1 MCWRCWPFW
10 SFSRRCPVSGWC
22 TCWGCWRQGS
32 VRWGCC
38 TGTPRPGS
46 LAGRVAGGIG
56 CLGGFVLARTML
68 QDRPLRM
75 VSASEYALLFLD
87 FLLWAGLLLWSC
99 RADAAPKREKP
110 PLFKEQVPD
119 KARLIQYIQDLPIV
133 GIHAKWGNGKS
144 FLWENLRSDLQAQFE
159 IVQIDLL
166 ACDLDQ
172 IEAFLIRE
180 LEKVLERGQIYPEN
194 AHYLKAQLG
203 KNSALEKLGS
213 IAGES
218 GFSDTFDSLQQE
230 LERLPKK
237 VLLNF
242 EDIDRI
248 RSEEVIQKIFAISEK
263 LASDRVHVVFQY
275 NKEALPGRLQEKEYL
290 EKYVPFN
297 VGLTPISFASLAG
310 YFWDRF
316 EMDDLPLKK
325 DALSLIGVT
334 RPSYETLNSAVGL
347 DAKASFDLTSLVS
360 IRKVQFYLEEVK
372 VLLTS
377 NEEFARQT
385 NAETVAMVLLV
396 KHFFREEYAALQAK
410 TSPLRIFVFETEEG
424 PRTLLELADRYRKP
438 QREEPEA
445 REQRRAALEEVLQR
459 GENSKNLWLLMLL
472 GYQIP
477 FQGGDEERNRKQ
489 KVQTEMHNAKID
501 HLVWNVMANG
511 VSELTDEENEVEEL
525 LHKVFY
531 DAKKEEWPARWEAY
545 QLDRIH
551 GRFPKDNTTV
561 MMWGDNALA
570 CSFRAMAHAR
580 KYAKVQTQLLEL
592 LIELERAKENPAVSD
607 VLLEC
612 LSYCDWSNGQDL
624 ILMADFFAT
633 LKGEENPEHL
643 PFYRTFFQNAME
655 AIVLNRYCE
664 RMESFMFEW
673 SDKDGFAEHETKQLK
688 YLKQELEEEREKQ
701 TVPFLQEELDTLIRF
716 VEKNTAL
723 LSSPAPMPQ
732 RKSGWK
738 VGEWRSEYIHQTEID
753 RLKEYRKTHT
763 QADFEQELQK
773 SRGGAVLRR
782 GQGSFKTGQINE
794 TIPPWNV
801 AGSFRYSV
809 SRTVRAFRMVSLLVC
824 QSSNSEKPG
833 SPMGT
838 PSRRKVIRLSST
850 CLPERWK
857 AEAPVSLARAGRL
870 AGETP
875 APTRISM
882 RPAARSTSCRSRGA
896 PCGALAAWPLVR
908 MVERSSPQAAS
919 SAAKGSRQTSKARW
933 RVRATGRFALAAA
946 SWAAS

>member
-1 MCWRCWPFW
+1 MKGYLLAEGKRLVLAVLAFLVVFAAVPGLRLVHLLGLLAAGLCALGLLYWNA
-10 SFSRRCPVSGWC
+10 SSRFF
-22 TCWGCWRQGS
+22 
-32 VRWGCC
+32 
-38 TGTPRPGS
+38 
-46 LAGRVAGGIG
+46 GRVMAGGIG

-68 QDRPLRM
+68 QNRPLRM

-99 RADAAPKREKP
+99 RADTAPKREKP

-203 KNSALEKLGS
+203 KNSALEKLGG

-248 RSEEVIQKIFAISEK
+248 RSEEVIRKIFAISEK

-275 NKEALPGRLQEKEYL
+275 NKEALPGRLQDKEYL

-297 VGLTPISFASLAG
+297 VGLTPISFASLVE

-316 EMDDLPLKK
+316 EMDNLPLKK

-347 DAKASFDLTSLVS
+347 DAEASFDLTSMVS

-372 VLLTS
+372 SLLTS

-396 KHFFREEYAALQAK
+396 KHFFWNEYAALQTK
-410 TSPLRIFVFETEEG
+410 TSPLKIFLFKTEEG
-424 PRTLLELADRYRKP
+424 PLTLLELADRYRKP

-445 REQRRAALEEVLQR
+445 REQRCAALEEVLQR
-459 GENSKNLWLLMLL
+459 GENSEHLWLLMLL

-489 KVQTEMHNAKID
+489 KV
-501 HLVWNVMANG
+501 
-511 VSELTDEENEVEEL
+511 
-525 LHKVFY
+525 
-531 DAKKEEWPARWEAY
+531 
-545 QLDRIH
+545 
-551 GRFPKDNTTV
+551 
-561 MMWGDNALA
+561 
-570 CSFRAMAHAR
+570 
-580 KYAKVQTQLLEL
+580 
-592 LIELERAKENPAVSD
+592 
-607 VLLEC
+607 
-612 LSYCDWSNGQDL
+612 
-624 ILMADFFAT
+624 
-633 LKGEENPEHL
+633 
-643 PFYRTFFQNAME
+643 
-655 AIVLNRYCE
+655 
-664 RMESFMFEW
+664 
-673 SDKDGFAEHETKQLK
+673 
-688 YLKQELEEEREKQ
+688 
-701 TVPFLQEELDTLIRF
+701 
-716 VEKNTAL
+716 
-723 LSSPAPMPQ
+723 
-732 RKSGWK
+732 
-738 VGEWRSEYIHQTEID
+738 
-753 RLKEYRKTHT
+753 
-763 QADFEQELQK
+763 
-773 SRGGAVLRR
+773 
-782 GQGSFKTGQINE
+782 
-794 TIPPWNV
+794 
-801 AGSFRYSV
+801 
-809 SRTVRAFRMVSLLVC
+809 
-824 QSSNSEKPG
+824 
-833 SPMGT
+833 
-838 PSRRKVIRLSST
+838 
-850 CLPERWK
+850 
-857 AEAPVSLARAGRL
+857 
-870 AGETP
+870 
-875 APTRISM
+875 
-882 RPAARSTSCRSRGA
+882 
-896 PCGALAAWPLVR
+896 
-908 MVERSSPQAAS
+908 
-919 SAAKGSRQTSKARW
+919 
-933 RVRATGRFALAAA
+933 
-946 SWAAS
+946 

>member
-1 MCWRCWPFW
+1 MKGYLLAEGKRLVLAVLAFLVVFAAVPGLRLVHLLGLLAAGLCALGLLYWNA
-10 SFSRRCPVSGWC
+10 SSRFF
-22 TCWGCWRQGS
+22 
-32 VRWGCC
+32 
-38 TGTPRPGS
+38 
-46 LAGRVAGGIG
+46 GRVMAGGIG

-68 QDRPLRM
+68 QNRPLRM

-99 RADAAPKREKP
+99 RADTAPKREKP

-180 LEKVLERGQIYPEN
+180 LEK
-194 AHYLKAQLG
+194 LG
-203 KNSALEKLGS
+203 G

-248 RSEEVIQKIFAISEK
+248 RSEEVIRKIFAISEK

-275 NKEALPGRLQEKEYL
+275 NKEALPGRLQDKEYL

-297 VGLTPISFASLAG
+297 VGLTPISFASLVE

-316 EMDDLPLKK
+316 EMDNLPLKK

-347 DAKASFDLTSLVS
+347 DAEASFDLTSMVS

-372 VLLTS
+372 SLLTS

-396 KHFFREEYAALQAK
+396 KHFFWNEYAALQTK
-410 TSPLRIFVFETEEG
+410 TSPLKIFLFKTEEG
-424 PRTLLELADRYRKP
+424 PLTLLELADRYRKP

-445 REQRRAALEEVLQR
+445 REQRCAALEEVLQR
-459 GENSKNLWLLMLL
+459 GENSEHLWLLMLL

-531 DAKKEEWPARWEAY
+531 DAKKEEWLARWEAY
-545 QLDRIH
+545 QLDRTN
-551 GRFPKDNTTV
+551 GRFPKDNKTV
-561 MMWGDNALA
+561 MMGGDNALA
-570 CSFRAMAHAR
+570 CSFRAMARAR

-592 LIELERAKENPAVSD
+592 LIELDRAKEAPAVSD

-612 LSYCDWSNGQDL
+612 LSYCDWFNGQDL

-633 LKGEENPEHL
+633 LNGGKNPEHL
-643 PFYRTFFQNAME
+643 PFYRTFFQNTMN

-664 RMESFMFEW
+664 RMGSFMFEW
-673 SDKDGFAEHETKQLK
+673 SDKDGFAEHEIEQLK
-688 YLKQELEEEREKQ
+688 YLKQQLEEEREKQ

-716 VEKNTAL
+716 VEKNREL
-723 LSSPAPMPQ
+723 LSSPIPMP
-732 RKSGWK
+732 RREPG
-738 VGEWRSEYIHQTEID
+738 VEFGEWRSEYIHQTEID

-763 QADFEQELQK
+763 EVEFEQELQK
-773 SRGGAVLRR
+773 SRGGLYYVEV
-782 GQGSFKTGQINE
+782 K
-794 TIPPWNV
+794 
-801 AGSFRYSV
+801 
-809 SRTVRAFRMVSLLVC
+809 
-824 QSSNSEKPG
+824 
-833 SPMGT
+833 
-838 PSRRKVIRLSST
+838 
-850 CLPERWK
+850 
-857 AEAPVSLARAGRL
+857 EALK
-870 AGETP
+870 
-875 APTRISM
+875 
-882 RPAARSTSCRSRGA
+882 
-896 PCGALAAWPLVR
+896 
-908 MVERSSPQAAS
+908 QD
-919 SAAKGSRQTSKARW
+919 K
-933 RVRATGRFALAAA
+933 
-946 SWAAS
+946 

>member
-1 MCWRCWPFW
+1 MKGYLLAEGKRLVLAVLAFLVVFAAVPGLRLVHLLGLLAAGLCALGLLYRNA
-10 SFSRRCPVSGWC
+10 SSRFF
-22 TCWGCWRQGS
+22 
-32 VRWGCC
+32 
-38 TGTPRPGS
+38 
-46 LAGRVAGGIG
+46 GRVIAGGTG

-203 KNSALEKLGS
+203 KNSALEKLGG

-297 VGLTPISFASLAG
+297 VGLTPISFASLVG

-316 EMDDLPLKK
+316 EMDTLPLKK

-385 NAETVAMVLLV
+385 NAETVAMVLLI
-396 KHFFREEYAALQAK
+396 KHFFRKEYAALQTK
-410 TSPLRIFVFETEEG
+410 TSPLKIFLFKTEEG
-424 PRTLLELADRYRKP
+424 PLTLLELADRYRKP
-438 QREEPEA
+438 RQWESA
-445 REQRRAALEEVLQR
+445 AGKEQRRAALEEVLQR
-459 GENSKNLWLLMLL
+459 GENSKHLWLLMLL

-501 HLVWNVMANG
+501 HLVWNVLANG
-511 VSELTDEENEVEEL
+511 LSELTDEENEVEEL

-531 DAKKEEWPARWEAY
+531 DEKKEEWPARWEAY
-545 QLDRIH
+545 QLDRIY
-551 GRFPKDNTTV
+551 GRFPKDNKTV
-561 MMWGDNALA
+561 MKWGDNALA
-570 CSFRAMAHAR
+570 CSFRAMA
-580 KYAKVQTQLLEL
+580 
-592 LIELERAKENPAVSD
+592 RAKENPAVSD

-612 LSYCDWSNGQDL
+612 LSYCDWSYGQDL

-664 RMESFMFEW
+664 RMESFMFAYSGE
-673 SDKDGFAEHETKQLK
+673 DGFAEHEIEQLK
-688 YLKQELEEEREKQ
+688 YLKQALEEERATQ
-701 TVPFLQEELDTLIRF
+701 SVPFLQKEFDTLIRF

-732 RKSGWK
+732 RKPGWK
-738 VGEWRSEYIHQTEID
+738 VGERRSEYSHQTEID

-763 QADFEQELQK
+763 QAEFEQELQK
-773 SRGGAVLRR
+773 SRGGLYYVEV
-782 GQGSFKTGQINE
+782 K
-794 TIPPWNV
+794 
-801 AGSFRYSV
+801 
-809 SRTVRAFRMVSLLVC
+809 
-824 QSSNSEKPG
+824 
-833 SPMGT
+833 
-838 PSRRKVIRLSST
+838 
-850 CLPERWK
+850 
-857 AEAPVSLARAGRL
+857 EALK
-870 AGETP
+870 
-875 APTRISM
+875 
-882 RPAARSTSCRSRGA
+882 
-896 PCGALAAWPLVR
+896 
-908 MVERSSPQAAS
+908 QD
-919 SAAKGSRQTSKARW
+919 K
-933 RVRATGRFALAAA
+933 
-946 SWAAS
+946 

>member
-1 MCWRCWPFW
+1 MKGYLLAEGKRLVLAVLAFLVVFAAVPGLRLVHLLGLLAAGLCGLGLLYRNA
-10 SFSRRCPVSGWC
+10 SSRFF
-22 TCWGCWRQGS
+22 
-32 VRWGCC
+32 
-38 TGTPRPGS
+38 
-46 LAGRVAGGIG
+46 GRVMAGGIG

-166 ACDLDQ
+166 ACDLDE

-203 KNSALEKLGS
+203 KNSALEKLGG

-297 VGLTPISFASLAG
+297 VGLTPISFASLVG

-438 QREEPEA
+438 RQWESA
-445 REQRRAALEEVLQR
+445 AGKEQRRAALEEVLKR
-459 GENSKNLWLLMLL
+459 GENSKHLWLLMLL

-511 VSELTDEENEVEEL
+511 LSELTDEENEVGGL
-525 LHKVFY
+525 LYKVFY

-561 MMWGDNALA
+561 MMWGDDALA
-570 CSFRAMAHAR
+570 CSFRAMARAG

-592 LIELERAKENPAVSD
+592 LIELDRAKEAPAVSD

-612 LSYCDWSNGQDL
+612 LSYCDWLNGQDL

-633 LKGEENPEHL
+633 LNGGKNPEHL
-643 PFYRTFFQNAME
+643 PFYRTFFQNTMN

-664 RMESFMFEW
+664 RMESFMFAYSRE
-673 SDKDGFAEHETKQLK
+673 DGFAEHETKQLG
-688 YLKQELEEEREKQ
+688 YLKRELEEERATQ
-701 TVPFLQEELDTLIRF
+701 SVPFLQEELDTLIRF

-732 RKSGWK
+732 RKPGWK
-738 VGEWRSEYIHQTEID
+738 VGERRSEYKHQAEID

-763 QADFEQELQK
+763 QAEFEQELQK
-773 SRGGAVLRR
+773 SRGGLYYVEV
-782 GQGSFKTGQINE
+782 K
-794 TIPPWNV
+794 
-801 AGSFRYSV
+801 
-809 SRTVRAFRMVSLLVC
+809 
-824 QSSNSEKPG
+824 
-833 SPMGT
+833 
-838 PSRRKVIRLSST
+838 
-850 CLPERWK
+850 
-857 AEAPVSLARAGRL
+857 EALK
-870 AGETP
+870 
-875 APTRISM
+875 
-882 RPAARSTSCRSRGA
+882 
-896 PCGALAAWPLVR
+896 
-908 MVERSSPQAAS
+908 QD
-919 SAAKGSRQTSKARW
+919 K
-933 RVRATGRFALAAA
+933 
-946 SWAAS
+946 

>member
-1 MCWRCWPFW
+1 MKGYLLAEGKRLVLTVLAFLVVFAAVPGLRLVHLLGLLAAGLCALGLLYRNA
-10 SFSRRCPVSGWC
+10 SSRFF
-22 TCWGCWRQGS
+22 
-32 VRWGCC
+32 
-38 TGTPRPGS
+38 
-46 LAGRVAGGIG
+46 GRVMAGGIG

-75 VSASEYALLFLD
+75 VSAPEYALLFLN

-99 RADAAPKREKP
+99 RGDAAPKREKP

-119 KARLIQYIQDLPIV
+119 KARLRQYIQDLPIV

-166 ACDLDQ
+166 ACDLDE

-203 KNSALEKLGS
+203 KNSALEKLGG

-218 GFSDTFDSLQQE
+218 GFSDTFASLQQE

-297 VGLTPISFASLAG
+297 VGLTPISFASLVG

-316 EMDDLPLKK
+316 EMDTLPLKK

-347 DAKASFDLTSLVS
+347 DAKASFDLTSMVS

-377 NEEFARQT
+377 NEELARQT

-410 TSPLRIFVFETEEG
+410 TSPLKIFLFETEEG
-424 PRTLLELADRYRKP
+424 PFTLLELADRYRKP
-438 QREEPEA
+438 RQEEPE
-445 REQRRAALEEVLQR
+445 ALEEVLQR
-459 GENSKNLWLLMLL
+459 GENSKHLWLLMLL

-477 FQGGDEERNRKQ
+477 FQGEDEERNRKQ
-489 KVQTEMHNAKID
+489 NVQTEMHNAKID

-511 VSELTDEENEVEEL
+511 LSELTDEENEVGEL

-561 MMWGDNALA
+561 MMMRDDALA
-570 CSFRAMAHAR
+570 CSFRAMARAG

-592 LIELERAKENPAVSD
+592 LIELDRAKENPAVSD

-612 LSYCDWSNGQDL
+612 LSYCDWFNGQDL

-633 LKGEENPEHL
+633 LNGGKNPEHL
-643 PFYRTFFQNAME
+643 SFYRTFFQNAME

-664 RMESFMFEW
+664 RMESFMFAYSGE
-673 SDKDGFAEHETKQLK
+673 DGFAEHEIEQLG
-688 YLKQELEEEREKQ
+688 YLMQELEEERAKQ
-701 TVPFLQEELDTLIRF
+701 AVPFLQEELDTLIRF
-716 VEKNTAL
+716 VEKNRVL

-738 VGEWRSEYIHQTEID
+738 VGEWRSEYSHQAEID

-763 QADFEQELQK
+763 EAEFEQELQK
-773 SRGGAVLRR
+773 SR
-782 GQGSFKTGQINE
+782 
-794 TIPPWNV
+794 
-801 AGSFRYSV
+801 AGLYYV
-809 SRTVRAFRMVSLLVC
+809 EV
-824 QSSNSEKPG
+824 K
-833 SPMGT
+833 
-838 PSRRKVIRLSST
+838 
-850 CLPERWK
+850 
-857 AEAPVSLARAGRL
+857 EALKQD
-870 AGETP
+870 E
-875 APTRISM
+875 
-882 RPAARSTSCRSRGA
+882 
-896 PCGALAAWPLVR
+896 
-908 MVERSSPQAAS
+908 
-919 SAAKGSRQTSKARW
+919 
-933 RVRATGRFALAAA
+933 
-946 SWAAS
+946 

>member
-1 MCWRCWPFW
+1 MKGYLLAEGKRLVLAVLAFLVVFAAVPGLRLVHLLGLLTAGLCALGLLYRNA
-10 SFSRRCPVSGWC
+10 SSRFF
-22 TCWGCWRQGS
+22 
-32 VRWGCC
+32 
-38 TGTPRPGS
+38 
-46 LAGRVAGGIG
+46 GRVMAGGVG

-75 VSASEYALLFLD
+75 VSAPEYALLFLN

-119 KARLIQYIQDLPIV
+119 KARLLQYIQDLPIV

-203 KNSALEKLGS
+203 KNSVLEKLGG

-218 GFSDTFDSLQQE
+218 GFSDTFASLQQE

-297 VGLTPISFASLAG
+297 VGLTPISFASLVG

-316 EMDDLPLKK
+316 EMDTLPLKK
-325 DALSLIGVT
+325 DALSLIGVS
-334 RPSYETLNSAVGL
+334 RPDYISL
-347 DAKASFDLTSLVS
+347 DAAIWMDTPNLSFDLTPLVS
-360 IRKVQFYLEEVK
+360 IRRVQFYLEEVK
-372 VLLTS
+372 ILLTS
-377 NEEFARQT
+377 NEELALQT
-385 NAETVAMVLLV
+385 DAETVAMILLV
-396 KHFFREEYAALQAK
+396 KHFFREEYAALQTK
-410 TSPLRIFVFETEEG
+410 TSPLKNFTFETEEG
-424 PRTLLELADRYRKP
+424 PLTLLELADRYRKP
-438 QREEPEA
+438 QRESSAAKE
-445 REQRRAALEEVLQR
+445 RRRTALEKVLQR
-459 GENSKNLWLLMLL
+459 GENSKHLWLLMLL

-477 FQGGDEERNRKQ
+477 FQGGDEERNRKEKEQ
-489 KVQTEMHNAKID
+489 IEIYNAKID

-531 DAKKEEWPARWEAY
+531 DAKKEEWPTRWEVY

-551 GRFPKDNTTV
+551 GHFPKDNTTV
-561 MMWGDNALA
+561 MMWGDDALA
-570 CSFRAMAHAR
+570 CSFRAMDRAR
-580 KYAKVQTQLLEL
+580 EYAKVQTQLLEL
-592 LIELERAKENPAVSD
+592 LIELERAKEDPAVSD

-633 LKGEENPEHL
+633 LNGGKNPEHL

-664 RMESFMFEW
+664 RMGSFMFAYSGE
-673 SDKDGFAEHETKQLK
+673 DGYAEHEIEQLK
-688 YLKQELEEEREKQ
+688 YLKQELEEERAAQ

-716 VEKNTAL
+716 VEKNRVL
-723 LSSPAPMPQ
+723 LSSPVPMPQ
-732 RKSGWK
+732 RKRDFKLSKIW
-738 VGEWRSEYIHQTEID
+738 SEYPSQKEID

-763 QADFEQELQK
+763 EAEFERELQK
-773 SRGGAVLRR
+773 SR
-782 GQGSFKTGQINE
+782 
-794 TIPPWNV
+794 
-801 AGSFRYSV
+801 AGLYYV
-809 SRTVRAFRMVSLLVC
+809 EV
-824 QSSNSEKPG
+824 K
-833 SPMGT
+833 
-838 PSRRKVIRLSST
+838 
-850 CLPERWK
+850 
-857 AEAPVSLARAGRL
+857 EALKQD
-870 AGETP
+870 E
-875 APTRISM
+875 
-882 RPAARSTSCRSRGA
+882 
-896 PCGALAAWPLVR
+896 
-908 MVERSSPQAAS
+908 
-919 SAAKGSRQTSKARW
+919 
-933 RVRATGRFALAAA
+933 
-946 SWAAS
+946 

>member
-1 MCWRCWPFW
+1 MKGYLLAEGKRLVLAVLAFLVVFAAVPGLRLVHLLGLLAAGLCALGLLYWNA
-10 SFSRRCPVSGWC
+10 SSRFF
-22 TCWGCWRQGS
+22 
-32 VRWGCC
+32 
-38 TGTPRPGS
+38 
-46 LAGRVAGGIG
+46 GRVMADGIG

-68 QDRPLRM
+68 QNRPPRM
-75 VSASEYALLFLD
+75 VSVSEYALLFLN

-203 KNSALEKLGS
+203 KNSALEKLGG
-213 IAGES
+213 IVGES

-275 NKEALPGRLQEKEYL
+275 NKEALPGRLRKKDYL

-297 VGLTPISFASLAG
+297 VGLTPISFASLVE

-334 RPSYETLNSAVGL
+334 RPSCETLNSAVGL
-347 DAKASFDLTSLVS
+347 DAEASFDLTSLVS

-372 VLLTS
+372 SLLTS

-396 KHFFREEYAALQAK
+396 KHFFRKEYAALQAK
-410 TSPLRIFVFETEEG
+410 TSPLKIFAFKTEEG
-424 PRTLLELADRYRKP
+424 PLTLLELADRYRKP

-445 REQRRAALEEVLQR
+445 REQRCAALEEVLQR
-459 GENSKNLWLLMLL
+459 GKNNLKHLWLLMLL
-472 GYQIP
+472 GYRIP

-570 CSFRAMAHAR
+570 CSFRAMARAG

-592 LIELERAKENPAVSD
+592 LIELERAKEDPAVSD

-612 LSYCDWSNGQDL
+612 LSYCNWFNGQDL

-633 LKGEENPEHL
+633 LNGGKNPEHL
-643 PFYRTFFQNAME
+643 PSYRMFFQNAME
-655 AIVLNRYCE
+655 AIMQNRYCE
-664 RMESFMFEW
+664 QMGGFMFEW
-673 SDKDGFAEHETKQLK
+673 SYKDGYAEHEIEQLG

-716 VEKNTAL
+716 VEKNREL
-723 LSSPAPMPQ
+723 LSSPTLMPQ
-732 RKSGWK
+732 REPGVKFD
-738 VGEWRSEYIHQTEID
+738 EWRGIYAHQAEID

-773 SRGGAVLRR
+773 SRAGLYYGEVREVLR
-782 GQGSFKTGQINE
+782 QDE
-794 TIPPWNV
+794 
-801 AGSFRYSV
+801 
-809 SRTVRAFRMVSLLVC
+809 
-824 QSSNSEKPG
+824 
-833 SPMGT
+833 
-838 PSRRKVIRLSST
+838 
-850 CLPERWK
+850 
-857 AEAPVSLARAGRL
+857 
-870 AGETP
+870 
-875 APTRISM
+875 
-882 RPAARSTSCRSRGA
+882 
-896 PCGALAAWPLVR
+896 
-908 MVERSSPQAAS
+908 
-919 SAAKGSRQTSKARW
+919 
-933 RVRATGRFALAAA
+933 
-946 SWAAS
+946 